1 MFRIFRSRSIVPRIV
16 LAVLFFQITS
26 YQGHACTR
34 ILWNSGKTGVL
45 VGRTMDWPESTHPVL
60 MVLPRG
66 LNHTGDV
73 PGAPHSVV
81 HPVQW
86 TSNYASLVTGIY
98 GVGSVDGFN
107 EKGLGA
113 HLLYLNATEYPD
125 QKSPGKE
132 IQPGLWAQYVL
143 DQAAT
148 VNEAL
153 HLLGQVHPVM
163 ITVRGFKAA
172 LHLVLEDANGDSA
185 VVEYLNGRMTVHHNS
200 KWTVVTNDP
209 DYSTQLRLLG
219 QHDLTHAGSD
229 LPLPGNVTS
238 IDRFTRAA
246 YFSQLLKTPETSDLA
261 IAKLLSVMR
270 NVSVPYDAPY
280 HGSGTYATEYRTIID
295 LTNKQYFFELTA
307 RPEIASVALKNFS
320 IEKGSPV
327 MSWDPYEKNGPAPNF
342 KVMQN
347 IPF

>member
-1 MFRIFRSRSIVPRIV
+1 MFRVYRSPRSFLPVMMAMV
-16 LAVLFFQITS
+16 LLRLVSCPAQ
-26 YQGHACTR
+26 ACTR
-34 ILWNSGKTGVL
+34 ILWNSGSTGVL

-73 PGAPHSVV
+73 PGAPHTVAQPV
-81 HPVQW
+81 HW
-86 TSNYASLVTGIY
+86 TSDYASLVTGIY
-98 GVGSVDGFN
+98 GVGAVDGFN

-113 HLLYLNATEYPD
+113 HLLYLNATEYPV
-125 QKSPGKE
+125 QQSPGPE

-153 HLLGQVHPVM
+153 HLLERIHPVM

-172 LHLVLEDANGDSA
+172 LHLVLEDAEGDSA
-185 VVEYLNGRMTVHHNS
+185 IVEYLNGRMTIHHSS

-209 DYSTQLRLLG
+209 DYTTQLHLLS
-219 QHDLTHAGSD
+219 QQNLTHASSN
-229 LPLPGNVTS
+229 LPLPGNVSST
-238 IDRFTRAA
+238 DRFIRAT
-246 YFSQLLKTPETSDLA
+246 YFSQLLKTPAAPDLA

-270 NVSVPYDAPY
+270 NVSVPSDAPY
-280 HGSGTYATEYRTIID
+280 HGNGTYTTEYRTITD
-295 LTNKQYFFELTA
+295 LTRKQYLFELTA
-307 RPEIASVALKNFS
+307 RPEIASIDLNNFS
-320 IEKGSPV
+320 LEKGAPV
-327 MSWDPYEKNGPAPNF
+327 MSWDPYQNDTSGPRF
-342 KVMQN
+342 RVMPH